1 MGQARRRWRKHL
13 IDVSRLLGYT
23 IEPSSDKFGPYPEKR
38 CLYILVRPNGNVI
51 REVVPETGVHYEVKT
66 FKHMWE
72 AARHA
77 VELEGLDAGAL
88 KPGRDA

>member
-1 MGQARRRWRKHL
+1 MGAARRRWRKHL

-23 IEPSSDKFGPYPEKR
+23 IEPYDRKSIARVDRDYV
-38 CLYILVRPNGNVI
+38 VRRPDGFFICDDSGYV
-51 REVVPETGVHYEVKT
+51 ETFRY
-66 FKHMWE
+66 MWE

-77 VELEGLDAGAL
+77 IELEGLDAGKL